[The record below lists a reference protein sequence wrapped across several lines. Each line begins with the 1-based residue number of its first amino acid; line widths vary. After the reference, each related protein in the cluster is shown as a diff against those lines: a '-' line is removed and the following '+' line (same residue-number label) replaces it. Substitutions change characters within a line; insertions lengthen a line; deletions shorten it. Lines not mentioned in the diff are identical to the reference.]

1 MLCQKRAKN
10 DLNDFLNDA
19 WSFSRSFLQ
28 FSLAELKKP
37 KSTFINLSSEYSLP
51 CFPLRLRAYE
61 FFSRRT
67 QEDAR
72 EGPE

>member
-1 MLCQKRAKN
+1 MVIFAVIFAIFACGI
-10 DLNDFLNDA
+10 
-19 WSFSRSFLQ
+19 
-28 FSLAELKKP
+28 KK
-37 KSTFINLSSEYSLP
+37 TEIYIYFNLSNEYSLP